1 MRNYSLPPQIISL
14 FRKRG
19 AILAL
24 CYFALLLISC
34 GPETIEKKGVEGRG
48 FKQSYAAGSFTLDQ
62 SINKKEITIAEQLEL
77 VLEAA
82 GPENMAVE
90 FPSYSGSLG
99 DFTLKESRALPAR
112 MTGSGND
119 LRVLHRI
126 TYILEPYLPGTYTIP
141 AMTVTYSNK
150 ESGAAASKLVTGEIQ
165 IPVRSLLPPDTDQ
178 VAIKDIKPPY
188 SLPPKRVHLFLLAGL
203 VLVLAALVFF
213 AFYFWTK
220 RRDKKISPEIEP
232 GPAEIARQELER
244 LLAENL
250 LARGEIKLFHL
261 RISDI
266 LRRYIE
272 NRFGVRA
279 PEQTTEEFLIKLSQA
294 GSADNILL
302 GSHEA
307 LLADFLTQCDLVKFA
322 KHEPSMTEC
331 EKTMMICREFIEKTA
346 KYIEHLKN

>member
-1 MRNYSLPPQIISL
+1 MGNYSLTPRRSSI

-19 AILAL
+19 STLAL
-24 CYFALLLISC
+24 WFFTLLLISC
-34 GPETIEKKGVEGRG
+34 GPETIKKRPVESQGY
-48 FKQSYAAGSFTLDQ
+48 KQSYAAGSFTLDQ

-77 VLEAA
+77 VLETAV
-82 GPENMAVE
+82 PENMAVE
-90 FPSYSGSLG
+90 FPTYSASLG
-99 DFTLKESRALPAR
+99 DFTLKDTRALPAR
-112 MTGSGND
+112 MTGSGDD

-126 TYILEPYLPGTYTIP
+126 AYILEPYLSGTYTIP
-141 AMTVTYSNK
+141 AMTVTYSDK
-150 ESGAAASKLVTGEIQ
+150 ENGAAVSKLVTREIQ
-165 IPVRSLLPPDTDQ
+165 VPVRSLLPPDTDQ

-188 SLPPKRVHLFLLAGL
+188 SLPLNKVQLFLLAGL
-203 VLVLAALVFF
+203 ALVLAVLVLF

-220 RRDKKISPEIEP
+220 KHGKKISPEIKP

-250 LARGEIKLFHL
+250 LAKGEIKLFHL

-307 LLADFLTQCDLVKFA
+307 LLADFLSQCDLVKFA
-322 KHEPSMTEC
+322 KHEPSIIEC
-331 EKTMMICREFIEKTA
+331 EKTMKICREFIEKTT
-346 KYIEHLKN
+346 N

>member
-1 MRNYSLPPQIISL
+1 MGNYSLTPRRSSI

-19 AILAL
+19 STLVL
-24 CYFALLLISC
+24 WFFTLLLISC
-34 GPETIEKKGVEGRG
+34 GPETIEKRPVENQGY
-48 FKQSYAAGSFTLDQ
+48 KQSYAAGSFTLDQ

-77 VLEAA
+77 LLEAEV
-82 GPENMAVE
+82 PENMTVE
-90 FPSYSGSLG
+90 FPTYSASLG
-99 DFTLKESRALPAR
+99 DFTLKDTRALPAR
-112 MTGSGND
+112 MTGSGDD

-126 TYILEPYLPGTYTIP
+126 TYILEPYLSGTYTIP
-141 AMTVTYSNK
+141 VMTVTYTNK
-150 ESGAAASKLVTGEIQ
+150 KNGADVSKLVTREIQ
-165 IPVRSLLPPDTDQ
+165 VPVRSLLPPDTDQ

-188 SLPPKRVHLFLLAGL
+188 SLPPNKVQLFLLAGL
-203 VLVLAALVFF
+203 ALVPAVLVLFG
-213 AFYFWTK
+213 FYFWTK
-220 RRDKKISPEIEP
+220 KRGKKISPEIQP
-232 GPAEIARQELER
+232 GPAEIARQELAR

-250 LARGEIKLFHL
+250 LAKGEIKLFHL

-307 LLADFLTQCDLVKFA
+307 LLADFLSQCDLVKFA
-322 KHEPSMTEC
+322 KHEPSITEC
-331 EKTMMICREFIEKTA
+331 EKTMKICREFIEKTT
-346 KYIEHLKN
+346 N